1 MLVMVLVQVLVV
13 QSLIFDKVVLVLL
26 VVLLL
31 DEVDVDHLMLIMV
44 DQMDQLIEEMM
55 KVLN

>member
-1 MLVMVLVQVLVV
+1 
-13 QSLIFDKVVLVLL
+13 VLVLV

-31 DEVDVDHLMLIMV
+31 DEVDHLMLIMV

-55 KVLN
+55 QVLN

>member
-1 MLVMVLVQVLVV
+1 MVLVLV
-13 QSLIFDKVVLVLL
+13 

-31 DEVDVDHLMLIMV
+31 DEVDVDHLVLIMV

-55 KVLN
+55 KLLN